1 MPGSAAIVTRPG
13 LELFLPGQLSF
24 NAPWRTKICAQH
36 LLHSV
41 TLSCLSHVSHVGR
54 PPSASVYGQLYQ
66 ATGLM
71 PCCSTL
77 LPSYVQCMNA
87 VAACCSGPATS
98 SCHSS
103 TALWQRSGCCPP
115 PSVSP
120 SFWKLVQCNCTCCC
134 AAGLQKHRLM
144 LCRVAFLPPQQHL
157 RVLWQP
163 ITLRFCPGMLLCP
176 GICHKGVR
184 EGKTD
189 GLRTLLLPCLVPET
203 YTCAPC
209 CTRLHGY
216 QQPSSPHCAPC
227 LQ

>member
-1 MPGSAAIVTRPG
+1 MPGSAAIMTRPG
-13 LELFLPGQLSF
+13 LKLFLPGQLSF
-24 NAPWRTKICAQH
+24 DAPWRTNICAQH
-36 LLHSV
+36 LLHSL

-77 LPSYVQCMNA
+77 LPSYVQCMNP

-103 TALWQRSGCCPP
+103 MALWQRSGCCPP

-134 AAGLQKHRLM
+134 AAGLPKHRLYA
-144 LCRVAFLPPQQHL
+144 LLSSLSAATAAPQGSLAAHYTAFLPWHAPVSWHLPQ
-157 RVLWQP
+157 R
-163 ITLRFCPGMLLCP
+163 G
-176 GICHKGVR
+176 R

-189 GLRTLLLPCLVPET
+189 GLRTLLLSCLVPET

-216 QQPSSPHCAPC
+216 QQPPSPQCAPC